1 LRGRGI
7 KVWEKVVQN
16 PKLILLVMVIFFI
29 IIFLWDRGFD
39 PEGVFVPPDLS
50 PEVEVKDYRESEYF
64 EFEFYLDIEDEAEE
78 DLFHL
83 CWEIEA
89 IPLSETEDLEFYA
102 VLPLQFEEYIV
113 EDEAFPRWLRSE
125 EDVYSIEAERN
136 IIVEEDQK
144 ETLEMAGWFNLIL
157 IWEDGQE
164 YLEVKMKR
172 EEIEW

>member
-1 LRGRGI
+1 MRGRGI

-83 CWEIEA
+83 CWEI
-89 IPLSETEDLEFYA
+89 
-102 VLPLQFEEYIV
+102 
-113 EDEAFPRWLRSE
+113 
-125 EDVYSIEAERN
+125 
-136 IIVEEDQK
+136 
-144 ETLEMAGWFNLIL
+144 
-157 IWEDGQE
+157 
-164 YLEVKMKR
+164 
-172 EEIEW
+172 